1 MEETWAEGLRRR
13 VDELG
18 PAASMDELGAPI
30 MIWLADLPDRLREAI
45 FLVMDGYERQQERSL
60 AKGVETRRA
69 RRKGAA

>member
-1 MEETWAEGLRRR
+1 
-13 VDELG
+13 
-18 PAASMDELGAPI
+18 

-45 FLVMDGYERQQERSL
+45 FLVLDGYERQQERSL